1 MQVRIFRIENTD
13 CQAALEILARN
24 SIQFHSQTR
33 SVVTRAESKQKLI
46 LHCSS
51 KSLNANKIK
60 NRRIYTVI
68 SVDCNRDDIY
78 PVLKDV
84 FMIVQIK
91 HC

>member
-1 MQVRIFRIENTD
+1 MRVRIFRIGNTD
-13 CQAALEILARN
+13 FQAALEDLASNFIL
-24 SIQFHSQTR
+24 FHSQTWP
-33 SVVTRAESKQKLI
+33 VVTRAESRQKI

-51 KSLNANKIK
+51 KPLNANKIK